1 MDLKFIEYSYGYS
14 EVEAVENIYNRMF
27 PVLDEVDDF
36 SENESNEEQKGE

>member
-14 EVEAVENIYNRMF
+14 ETEAVENIYNRMF

-36 SENESNEEQKGE
+36 DESENNEETKGE